1 MIRQTQTTQQVR
13 TTQSSGIASASA
25 AAAPTF
31 SQALAA
37 AAAPAPAAAAPAAA
51 PAPAHAAAAAHAH
64 APAAAAAAAHAPAAF
79 PDAGAFGNP
88 ADIQA
93 YRLEQNV
100 AFRATREALD
110 EYFRDN
116 PQGLDVEAEE
126 RAAIEYRLPGM
137 INQVAAETQRENYH
151 KVAKLIFT
159 TLITQ
164 LFAAR
169 GVTKSEYTKEDTE

>member
-37 AAAPAPAAAAPAAA
+37 AAAPAPAHAAAA
-51 PAPAHAAAAAHAH
+51 APAHAAAAAHAH

-126 RAAIEYRLPGM
+126 RAAIERILPGM
-137 INQVAAETQRENYH
+137 INQVAAETQQENYH